1 MSFSECFDTVTYSS
15 EEKVP
20 HKIKLVEGGPDAAPG
35 AAFCATPMSQWR
47 AGPRDA
53 TGDRV
58 DLAGAATDLAVSLLR
73 PQCSS
78 SWVSKNGRER
88 GALDVLLEIGRGQ
101 GRKLYQSL
109 VPAPPSIQNKI

>member
-1 MSFSECFDTVTYSS
+1 MSFSECFDTVTDSS

-20 HKIKLVEGGPDAAPG
+20 HKIELVEGGPDAAPG

-47 AGPRDA
+47 ASPRDA

-58 DLAGAATDLAVSLLR
+58 DLAGAAADLAVSLLR

-78 SWVSKNGRER
+78 WVSKYGRKR
-88 GALDVLLEIGRGQ
+88 GALDVLLDIGRGQ

-109 VPAPPSIQNKI
+109 VPAPIQKQTQ